1 MYKRFAIA
9 IDGPVASGKGTL
21 ASGLAKKLNALYI
34 YTGAMYRALAL
45 FCLSEYVDIDDEEK
59 VLNFFKTIS
68 IELKEPDQ
76 GQKRTF
82 TVLLN
87 REDVSDRIHEKM
99 IDETV
104 PIIAAMPSIREKMV
118 QLQKKLAIGRNVV
131 MEGRDIAIDVLPNAD
146 LKIYLTASLEER
158 VKRRYSQLKKRG
170 DERSFKQIQ
179 EEIKKRDKKD
189 FTRRASPLT
198 VLKDVMI
205 LDTTNLSIEETIEKV
220 IVELSKKG
228 IA

>member
-1 MYKRFAIA
+1 MYKRFTIA

-21 ASGLAKKLNALYI
+21 AAGLAKKLNALYV

-45 FCLSEYVDIDDEEK
+45 ACLSQYVDINDEEK
-59 VLNFFKTIS
+59 VLNVFKTIS
-68 IELKEPDQ
+68 IELKEPEA

-87 REDVSDRIHEKM
+87 KEDVSDKIHEKM

-104 PIIAAMPSIREKMV
+104 PIVAAMPSIREKMV
-118 QLQKKLAIGRNVV
+118 QLQKKLAEGKNVV
-131 MEGRDIAIDVLPNAD
+131 TEGRDIATDVLPNAD
-146 LKIYLTASLEER
+146 LKIYLTAGLEER
-158 VKRRYSQLKKRG
+158 ARRRYFQLKKRG

-179 EEIKKRDKKD
+179 DEIKKRDKQDIK
-189 FTRRASPLT
+189 RGASPLT
-198 VLKDVMI
+198 VLKDAMI

-220 IVELSKKG
+220 MEELSKKG

>member
-1 MYKRFAIA
+1 MHKKFAIA

-21 ASGLAKKLNALYI
+21 AVGLAKKLNALYI

-45 FCLSEYVDIDDEEK
+45 FCLSEYVDIGDEEK
-59 VLNFFKTIS
+59 VLNLFKTIS
-68 IELKEPDQ
+68 IELKEPEA

-87 REDVSDRIHEKM
+87 KEDVSDKIHEKM

-118 QLQKKLAIGRNVV
+118 QLQKKLAEGKNVV
-131 MEGRDIAIDVLPNAD
+131 MEGRDIATDVLPNAD
-146 LKIYLTASLEER
+146 LKIYLTAGLEER
-158 VKRRYSQLKKRG
+158 VRRRYSQLKKRG
-170 DERSFKQIQ
+170 DERSLKQIQ
-179 EEIKKRDKKD
+179 DEIKERDKQDIK
-189 FTRRASPLT
+189 RKASPLT
-198 VLKDVMI
+198 VPKDAMI
-205 LDTTNLSIEETIEKV
+205 LDTTNLSIEETIERV
-220 IVELSKKG
+220 IKELSKKG

>member
-1 MYKRFAIA
+1 MYKKFAIA

-21 ASGLAKKLNALYI
+21 AVGLAKKLNALYV

-45 FCLSEYVDIDDEEK
+45 FCLSEYVDIDNEEK
-59 VLNFFKTIS
+59 VLNVFKTIS
-68 IELKEPDQ
+68 IELKEPEA

-87 REDVSDRIHEKM
+87 KEDVSDKIHEKM

-104 PIIAAMPSIREKMV
+104 PIVAAMPSIREKMV
-118 QLQKKLAIGRNVV
+118 QLQKKLGEGRNVV
-131 MEGRDIAIDVLPNAD
+131 MEGRDITIDVLPNAD

-158 VKRRYSQLKKRG
+158 TRRRYSQLKKRG

-179 EEIKKRDKKD
+179 DEIKERDKKD
-189 FTRRASPLT
+189 FTRGASPLT
-198 VLKDVMI
+198 VLKDAMI

-220 IVELSKKG
+220 MEELSKKG

>member
-1 MYKRFAIA
+1 MYKKFAIA

-21 ASGLAKKLNALYI
+21 AVGLAKKLNALYV

-45 FCLSEYVDIDDEEK
+45 ACLSEYVDIDDEEK

-68 IELKEPDQ
+68 IELKEPEH

-87 REDVSDRIHEKM
+87 KEDVSDKIHEKM

-104 PIIAAMPSIREKMV
+104 PIVAAMPSIREKMV
-118 QLQKKLAIGRNVV
+118 QLQKKLGEGRNVV
-131 MEGRDIAIDVLPNAD
+131 MEGRDITIDVLPNAD

-158 VKRRYSQLKKRG
+158 TRRRYSQLKKRG

-179 EEIKKRDKKD
+179 DEIKERDKKD
-189 FTRRASPLT
+189 FTRGASPLT
-198 VLKDVMI
+198 VLKDAMI

-220 IVELSKKG
+220 MEELSKKG

>member
-1 MYKRFAIA
+1 MYKKFAIA

-21 ASGLAKKLNALYI
+21 AVGLAKKLNALYV
-34 YTGAMYRALAL
+34 YTGAMYPALAL
-45 FCLSEYVDIDDEEK
+45 ACLSEYVDIDDEEK

-68 IELKEPDQ
+68 IELKEPEH

-87 REDVSDRIHEKM
+87 KEDVSDKIHEKM

-104 PIIAAMPSIREKMV
+104 PIVAAMPSIREKMV
-118 QLQKKLAIGRNVV
+118 QLQKKLGEGRNVV
-131 MEGRDIAIDVLPNAD
+131 MEGRDITIDVLPNAD

-158 VKRRYSQLKKRG
+158 TRRRYSQLKKRG

-179 EEIKKRDKKD
+179 DEIKERDKKD
-189 FTRRASPLT
+189 FTRGASPLT
-198 VLKDVMI
+198 VLKDAMI
-205 LDTTNLSIEETIEKV
+205 LDTTNLSIEETIERV
-220 IVELSKKG
+220 MRELSKKG